1 MNYWLR
7 NIGCGLL
14 IMLVVACQESKN
26 GTAPMKEMS
35 PDKDDLI
42 EVNRQ
47 LTDKDKDIIEAFIKR
62 KQWAMEFYPDGY
74 YAMIMEEGQGA
85 TARDGS
91 VIELRC
97 TIKLLDG
104 TICYENKDI
113 SFVVG
118 KSVEIAG
125 LHRAATQLRQ
135 GAKARF
141 IFPPH
146 LAYGLVGDRNKI
158 GARSTLLYEIEVVKI
173 N

>member
-1 MNYWLR
+1 ML
-7 NIGCGLL
+7 ILL
-14 IMLVVACQESKN
+14 MAACQDNKN
-26 GTAPMKEMS
+26 GIAPVQEMF
-35 PDKDDLI
+35 PDKNDLI
-42 EVNRQ
+42 TVNRQ

-62 KQWAMEFYPDGY
+62 KQWKMEYSPDGY
-74 YAMIMEEGQGA
+74 YVMIMEEGHGPQA
-85 TARDGS
+85 KDGS
-91 VIELRC
+91 VIEMRC

-104 TICYENKDI
+104 TVCYEHKNI

-125 LHRAATQLRQ
+125 LHRAATRLRQ
-135 GAKARF
+135 GSKARF

-158 GARSTLLYEIEVVKI
+158 GTRSTLLYEAEVEKI